1 MGLVVRQRG
10 RPGAGLDR
18 SLAPLTCHRPARTER
33 TNDLRVHPLAHEKR
47 RGVEGLQCDV
57 QIGEFVCSVTF
68 TSHRAGQDD
77 ESDILVGRSPPAN
90 IIQNALLVHSIT
102 KIESHGDLAQQGI
115 GREPL
120 PTTGE
125 GESARLVQSSSGSVR
140 LGHPQLDAGRVVV
153 SCPLDHRCDELPPD
167 ALAPRVRCDPH
178 RYEFRACDIRGLD
191 EGPHQANRLVAVD
204 GEERRRSLTFKAL
217 TPNGLRSVLLFLQ
230 TRPKGEGRVCESADA
245 NVAYPFPVLAR
256 SKGNADPVQVLGR
269 FDIRRE

>member
-1 MGLVVRQRG
+1 LPRET
-10 RPGAGLDR
+10 
-18 SLAPLTCHRPARTER
+18 SPARTER
-33 TNDLRVHPLAHEKR
+33 TNDLRVLPLAHEKG
-47 RGVEGLQCDV
+47 RGVEDVQFDV
-57 QIGEFVCSVTF
+57 QIGEFVWSVTF

-125 GESARLVQSSSGSVR
+125 AESARLVQPSSGSVR
-140 LGHPQLDAGRVVV
+140 FGHPQLDAGRVVV
-153 SCPLDHRCDELPPD
+153 SCPLDHRCDQLPPD

-178 RYEFRACDIRGLD
+178 RYEFCACDIRGLD
-191 EGPHQANRLVAVD
+191 EGPHQANSVVAVE
-204 GEERRRSLTFKAL
+204 GEERRRSLAFEAL
-217 TPNGLRSVLLFLQ
+217 TPNGLWSVLLFLQ

-256 SKGNADPVQVLGR
+256 SKGNADSVQVLGR